1 MKKVLT
7 LILLVISLTIVSA
20 CSSAKEEA
28 ATPTLD
34 DYVKALTDVGAKDQ
48 GENAYALV
56 NASSGKLLALGTTP
70 IQIVEYDSVDE
81 AEKALKEQ
89 PKLKKWSIR
98 GKVLY
103 STKSDE
109 AKKILDEL
117 K

>member
-7 LILLVISLTIVSA
+7 LFLLVISLTIVSA

-34 DYVKALTDVGAKDQ
+34 DYVKALTDAGAKDQ

-56 NASSGKLLALGTTP
+56 NASNGRLLALGTTP
-70 IQIVEYDSVDE
+70 IQIIEFDSEED
-81 AEKALKEQ
+81 AQKAKEEQ
-89 PKLKKWSIR
+89 TKLEKWSMR
-98 GKVLY
+98 GKILY